1 MDRKGRNRFGNRS
14 TGQPVKKNSPKNV
27 NNRSRNCFE
36 ASSNGTTN
44 QKLEATKPIGYKT
57 LENVLKIDGEAEL
70 ILKLSSERNGF
81 LLLLDQKNIRPDV
94 MGLILAALAKASEC
108 SAEQETVQLL
118 VHFYVKIIPKLN
130 DNANFQRELVLYSAN
145 LRSQLAA
152 DSRQRQKHVDAVQ
165 NLLQFLRRLQLT
177 LYQKSFDAVQ
187 YIVHQ
192 FASQI
197 EYINRKGNSLNERI
211 TELLDE
217 LNDSMQNFDR
227 MKAATEK
234 HEVLLEP
241 PENFREISIYPNT
254 EDILY
259 NHEPFIRRNVVDGK
273 YVGGVDHYLDTQFR
287 LLREDFVR
295 PLRHG
300 ISEYARLK
308 NKVEGMKLNKYRI
321 KDLNVYPNVQIV
333 SSQNIHNEQVY
344 LCKFD
349 CKPFQHLRWQ
359 VSTKHFFKFKTV

>member
-1 MDRKGRNRFGNRS
+1 MERNGRNRFGHRS
-14 TGQPVKKNSPKNV
+14 SGQPVKKNFPQND
-27 NNRSRNCFE
+27 NNGSRNYGE
-36 ASSNGTTN
+36 TSSNATRN
-44 QKLEATKPIGYKT
+44 QKLEASKPIGYKT

-81 LLLLDQKNIRPDV
+81 LLLMDQKNIRSDL
-94 MGLILAALAKASEC
+94 MCLILAALARASEC
-108 SAEQETVQLL
+108 SAEQDTVQLL
-118 VHFYVKIIPKLN
+118 VHFYIKIIPKLN

-145 LRSQLAA
+145 LRSQLAL
-152 DSRQRQKHVDAVQ
+152 DSPQRQKHVDAVQ

-197 EYINRKGNSLNERI
+197 EYINRKGNSLSDRI
-211 TELLDE
+211 AELLDE